1 MGEKDL
7 MVQLDQLNSNDV
19 HASSQAIK
27 SLSAK
32 GQSALPILRNKIQTN
47 DKEDVIAMA
56 LVVIGEI
63 GSLAAEAIPE
73 AIAKLNHHNEQI
85 RMAAALSLV
94 RIGNQSIP
102 ALLDFVREPHT
113 QVALFWA
120 SWALT
125 LIEPS
130 KASEETDGI
139 LIKTEQ
145 NTDSLIERLAAQEA
159 LAKRIGKNL
168 TKS

>member
-1 MGEKDL
+1 M
-7 MVQLDQLNSNDV
+7 
-19 HASSQAIK
+19 
-27 SLSAK
+27 SAER
-32 GQSALPILRNKIQTN
+32 QNALPILRNTIQTN
-47 DKEDVIAMA
+47 KDEDLVAMA

-63 GSLAAEAIPE
+63 GAPATEVIPE
-73 AIAKLNHHNEQI
+73 TIAKLTHHNEQI

-102 ALLDFVREPHT
+102 VLLDFVREPHT

-130 KASEETDGI
+130 KASEETDAI

-145 NTDSLIERLAAQEA
+145 KTESLIERLAAQEA
-159 LAKRIGKNL
+159 LAKRMGKELKNP
-168 TKS
+168 

>member
-1 MGEKDL
+1 MEENDL
-7 MVQLDQLNSNDV
+7 MVQLDQLISNDV

-27 SLSAK
+27 SLSAEGK
-32 GQSALPILRNKIQTN
+32 RALPILRNTIQTN
-47 DKEDVIAMA
+47 DNEDMIAMA

-63 GSLAAEAIPE
+63 GALAVEAIPE

-94 RIGNQSIP
+94 RIGNQSVP

-130 KASEETDGI
+130 KASEETDAT

-145 NTDSLIERLAAQEA
+145 KTNSLIERLAAQEA
-159 LAKRIGKNL
+159 LAKRIGKDFTN
-168 TKS
+168 S